1 MGVLITDKSNTYL
14 QSNDRKYELT
24 DETLL
29 YNGRILYRI
38 QAVRDIPEVG
48 VKAGDFGGFIQNES
62 NLSHEGNAW
71 IGESALVFDDAKV
84 QDNAL
89 ILDKSLVFNH
99 AKIYGDAII
108 SGDRIIW
115 GFHREGGSEPFKI

>member
-1 MGVLITDKSNTYL
+1 MGVLIKDNSNAYL
-14 QSNDRKYELT
+14 QSYSRKYELT
-24 DETLL
+24 DETLV

-38 QAVRDIPEVG
+38 KALRDIPEAS
-48 VKAGDFGGFIQNES
+48 VKAGDLGGFIQTES

-84 QDNAL
+84 LDNAL

-108 SGDRIIW
+108 CGDRIIW